1 MKKTKILFVLL
12 ILTSTLNLFSQ
23 DYSKLKE
30 VNLSDSLNCKNAQPK
45 VIECC
50 DYLLMKPCVETLTS
64 LNAISFIIE
73 WMGATPNFTF
83 SLEENIYKVIKSDL
97 NLTSRY
103 YASLAKVA
111 LEKNY
116 TENCMELQLNAIT
129 TLLEYC
135 ELSKNQVKISK
146 KLQKYIDS
154 KNAGTLK
161 ELIKI

>member
-1 MKKTKILFVLL
+1 MKKTKILLVLL

-23 DYSKLKE
+23 DYSELKK
-30 VNLSDSLNCKNAQPK
+30 VNLSDSVNCRNAQPK

-50 DYLLMKPCVETLTS
+50 DYLLNNPCVENLTS
-64 LNAISFIIE
+64 LNATSFIIE
-73 WMGATPNFTF
+73 WMGATSDFTF
-83 SLEENIYKVIKSDL
+83 SLEDNIYKVIKSDF

-103 YASLAKVA
+103 YASLTKVA

-116 TENCMELQLNAIT
+116 TKNCMELQLSAIT
-129 TLLEYC
+129 ALLEYC
-135 ELSKNQVKISK
+135 ELPKNQVKISK